1 MDDGKNDGRDIS
13 INDMEY
19 LPVTKNVKESM
30 RVQKTEYIR
39 QQMRKR
45 QEYEEAVMTQLLQE
59 QRVIDSLQKKIS
71 ENLEQT
77 EASSRYNQEFKE
89 SMNAQIYAMH
99 GISADKLEGMREYKK
114 AYYQGSAFA
123 LFLLSVALVILCGV
137 LHGFGSQICV
147 FMLAYTGIE
156 GALLAQGS
164 RRLKIL
170 ELLCRTLYLLLFP
183 VMMAVFVCY
192 ELDFA
197 EYEIIL
203 PYAAAAGLGVIV
215 IAAISYFAY
224 NPYRG
229 IRRNVRDARGQ
240 IGDIERAA
248 RKEVRKNQKLRV
260 KEEKKLHRQLQKED
274 RLQERLLRKDARRQS
289 VKQAF
294 ANARDRLAGIFHA
307 PGSYKNIDLEA
318 ELELEA
324 AKAEPAEPA
333 PGNAAGKDGQEG
345 HA

>member
-1 MDDGKNDGRDIS
+1 M
-13 INDMEY
+13 M
-19 LPVTKNVKESM
+19 
-30 RVQKTEYIR
+30 
-39 QQMRKR
+39 
-45 QEYEEAVMTQLLQE
+45 
-59 QRVIDSLQKKIS
+59 
-71 ENLEQT
+71 
-77 EASSRYNQEFKE
+77 
-89 SMNAQIYAMH
+89 
-99 GISADKLEGMREYKK
+99 
-114 AYYQGSAFA
+114 
-123 LFLLSVALVILCGV
+123 
-137 LHGFGSQICV
+137 
-147 FMLAYTGIE
+147 
-156 GALLAQGS
+156 
-164 RRLKIL
+164 
-170 ELLCRTLYLLLFP
+170 FP

-215 IAAISYFAY
+215 IAALSYFAY

-248 RKEVRKNQKLRV
+248 RKEVRKNQKMRV

-274 RLQERLLRKDARRQS
+274 RLQERLLRKDTRRQS

-307 PGSYKNIDLEA
+307 PGSYKSIDLEA

-345 HA
+345 HAYGNHELVLKDIL